1 MRLRLLLLSS
11 ALALVGAGCAVPSA
25 DPSSRVLPLG
35 EPAAAPAPVR
45 LQLENTAMTQ
55 PGDVTLRFALR
66 SAKGLELSPQ
76 DLELVHERRLHFLLT
91 RDDLTGFQHLHPE
104 FVDGAWQ
111 VATAIPAAGEY
122 RLYADFS
129 SRDAGPEVL
138 HATLLVG
145 GLIEEPRPPVPTPDR
160 SASAA
165 DVTATLQSPVE
176 LRAGEQAV
184 LSFALTVDGRAA
196 TRISRYLG
204 AYGHVVILR
213 EDEPQTFVHVHP
225 VDGAAPSDGVVR
237 FATNF
242 PSAGR
247 YVLFAQFDA
256 DGMVRTFPIAVDVA
270 AATAAKPGT
279 PAPSVHHGH

>member
-25 DPSSRVLPLG
+25 DHSSRVLPLG

-45 LQLENTAMTQ
+45 LQLENPAMAQ
-55 PGDVTLRFALR
+55 PGDVTLRFVLR
-66 SAKGLELSPQ
+66 SAKGLELAPQ

-111 VATAIPAAGEY
+111 VATALPAAGEY

-129 SRDAGPEVL
+129 SRDAGSEVVR
-138 HATLLVG
+138 ATLLVG
-145 GLIEEPRPPVPTPDR
+145 GLIEAPRPPVPTPDL
-160 SASAA
+160 SASSAG
-165 DVTATLQSPVE
+165 VTATLQAPLA
-176 LRAGEQAV
+176 LRAGEPAT
-184 LSFALTVDGRAA
+184 LAFALAVDGRPAPK
-196 TRISRYLG
+196 IGRYLG

-213 EDEPQTFVHVHP
+213 QDEPQTFVHVHP
-225 VDGAAPSDGVVR
+225 VDGAAPSDGIVR

-256 DGMVRTFPIAVDVA
+256 DGAVRTFPIAVDVA
-270 AATAAKPGT
+270 AASAGT
-279 PAPSVHHGH
+279 SAPAPSVHHGH